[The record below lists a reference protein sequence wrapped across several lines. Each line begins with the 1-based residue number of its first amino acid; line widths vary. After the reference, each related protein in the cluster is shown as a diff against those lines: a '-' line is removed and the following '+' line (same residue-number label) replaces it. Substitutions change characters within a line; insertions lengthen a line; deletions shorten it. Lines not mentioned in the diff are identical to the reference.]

1 MNDESFI
8 CFSILMVVFQILQW
22 ITFQAIIYLQV
33 IAALAET
40 MKKGTS
46 FGAPCLLQNTLGIE
60 MVRFVNSGTECMRVL
75 RLTRAFTD
83 KERII
88 KFEGCYH
95 GHADPFLVKVGSG
108 VATLGLPDSPGV
120 PKEATYETL
129 TAPFNDISAVEYLF
143 ETNKGEIAAMI
154 LEPVVGNSGF
164 IAPKPE
170 FLNAICK
177 ITKEIGALLIFEKVI
192 IRNTW
197 HVWVFFHRRACLQLW
212 GCREKWY
219 C

>member
-1 MNDESFI
+1 
-8 CFSILMVVFQILQW
+8 MVVFQILQW

-60 MVRFVNSGTECMRVL
+60 MVRFVNSGTECLGVL
-75 RLTRAFTD
+75 RLARAFTD
-83 KERII
+83 KKRII

-120 PKEATYETL
+120 PKGATFETL

-170 FLNAICK
+170 FLNAIRK

-192 IRNTW
+192 IRNTL
-197 HVWVFFHRRACLQLW
+197 A
-212 GCREKWY
+212 
-219 C
+219 